1 MAARVFMR
9 QSAVAPL
16 AASILLAG
24 FALRPEAAYA
34 ETSQELVSSR
44 KPIYDDAPVSATAA
58 ATSKPAAVAPTA
70 ATPTKSFFSS
80 SSSPSTSRANRPARG
95 PSPTDRLAMKIGK
108 VRLLLHGYVVSA
120 EDAVN
125 NTMAKAFSLEQSF
138 TGTIA
143 SLAPAKETGEKI
155 LPGAVYVLVAAMSG
169 SIVAR
174 NRNIVLRTLAPLA
187 LGIGASWTFLPVT
200 SRNVSDL
207 AWKYEQRFPSV
218 AEGHIKMRESILRGI
233 HFAKV
238 HKQFGLQYV
247 DDTVTNVRE
256 SVEDWVKQGK

>member
-16 AASILLAG
+16 AASTLLAG
-24 FALRPEAAYA
+24 FALRPETAYA

-44 KPIYDDAPVSATAA
+44 KPIYDDASVPAIAA
-58 ATSKPAAVAPTA
+58 ATSKPAAVAPTT

-80 SSSPSTSRANRPARG
+80 SSSETSRANRPARG
-95 PSPTDRLAMKIGK
+95 PSPTDRLAVQIGK

-207 AWKYEQRFPSV
+207 AWKYEQRFPGV
-218 AEGHIKMRESILRGI
+218 AESHIKMRESILRGI

-238 HKQFGLQYV
+238 HKQVGLQYV
-247 DDTVTNVRE
+247 DDTVTSVRE